1 MDLTVIDTV
10 SAVASEFIKCRRRPA
25 IWIVGACWTA
35 QIVLFAYL
43 VPFLILQ
50 TVPSTSTTATR
61 TLLLGKLLPGNVD
74 LTTAASFPIFG
85 GAVMLILGVLLV
97 GAEYRWGTWSTIL
110 TQGPSRLTIL
120 LGKFLSS
127 GLIVAVIVVIS
138 YVAATLVSIAL
149 GIAMHRPLQ
158 APPIGRLALSLMVA
172 ILISY
177 AWISLGMLLGVVFK
191 SSTAAL
197 AVGLIYCLAL
207 ENMISSFS
215 TVIHVLSPLRQL
227 LLGVNSGSL
236 VAALGAATQS
246 APDGTPGVVSVV
258 GGTHATLALLVYALG
273 TFVLCLF
280 LLQRRD
286 VA

>member
-1 MDLTVIDTV
+1 MTDAVG
-10 SAVASEFIKCRRRPA
+10 AVAGEFIKAGRRPA

-43 VPFLILQ
+43 VPFLIVQ
-50 TVPSTSTTATR
+50 TAPSTSTAAIR
-61 TLLLGKLLPGNVD
+61 KLLIEKLLPGNVD

-85 GAVMLILGVLLV
+85 GAMMLILGVLLV
-97 GAEYRWGTWSTIL
+97 GGEYRWGTWSTIL
-110 TQGPSRLTIL
+110 MQGPSRLAIL
-120 LGKFLSS
+120 LGKSLSS
-127 GLIVAVIVVIS
+127 ALIVAIIVVIS
-138 YVAATLVSIAL
+138 YVAAILISSAL
-149 GIAMHRPLQ
+149 GITLHRTLQ
-158 APPIGRLALSLMVA
+158 APPIGRFALSVMVA

-177 AWISLGMLLGVVFK
+177 AWLSLGMFLGVVFQ

-197 AVGLIYCLAL
+197 AVGLIYGLAL
-207 ENMISSFS
+207 ENLISSVS
-215 TVIHVLSPLRQL
+215 SVIHVLSPLRQL

-236 VAALGAATQS
+236 VAVLGAATQS

-258 GGTHATLALLVYALG
+258 GGTQATVALLAYILG
-273 TFVLCLF
+273 TFGLCLF

>member
-1 MDLTVIDTV
+1 MTDAM
-10 SAVASEFIKCRRRPA
+10 SAVAGEFTKSGRRPA

-43 VPFLILQ
+43 VPFLIIQ
-50 TVPSTSTTATR
+50 TAQSTSTAAIR
-61 TLLLGKLLPGNVD
+61 QPLIEKLLPGNVD
-74 LTTAASFPIFG
+74 LTTAAAFPIFG
-85 GAVMLILGVLLV
+85 GAIMLILGVLLV

-110 TQGPSRLTIL
+110 TQGPSRLAIL
-120 LGKFLSS
+120 LGKSVSS
-127 GLIVAVIVVIS
+127 ALIVAIIVVIS
-138 YVAATLVSIAL
+138 YLAAMLVSIAL
-149 GIAMHRPLQ
+149 AIATHRTLQ

-177 AWISLGMLLGVVFK
+177 AWLSLGMFLGIVFR

-197 AVGLIYCLAL
+197 AVGLIYGLAL
-207 ENMISSFS
+207 ENLISSVS
-215 TVIHVLSPLRQL
+215 SVTQVLSPLRKL

-236 VAALGAATQS
+236 VAVLGAATQS

-258 GGTHATLALLVYALG
+258 GGSQATATLLIYVLG
-273 TFVLCLF
+273 TFGLCLF

>member
-97 GAEYRWGTWSTIL
+97 GFAG
-110 TQGPSRLTIL
+110 
-120 LGKFLSS
+120 
-127 GLIVAVIVVIS
+127 IVVR
-138 YVAATLVSIAL
+138 L
-149 GIAMHRPLQ
+149 GLLQ
-158 APPIGRLALSLMVA
+158 VRDAS
-172 ILISY
+172 
-177 AWISLGMLLGVVFK
+177 
-191 SSTAAL
+191 
-197 AVGLIYCLAL
+197 AL
-207 ENMISSFS
+207 E
-215 TVIHVLSPLRQL
+215 TLE
-227 LLGVNSGSL
+227 L
-236 VAALGAATQS
+236 VHQI
-246 APDGTPGVVSVV
+246 D
-258 GGTHATLALLVYALG
+258 ALLPCILVTADANEMLIREAFRAHAYSVIPKPVSKNVVLYTVVRALMRVYG
-273 TFVLCLF
+273 NPRGFETI
-280 LLQRRD
+280 D
-286 VA
+286 

>member
-1 MDLTVIDTV
+1 MTDTV
-10 SAVASEFIKCRRRPA
+10 SAVAGEFIKSGRRPA

-43 VPFLILQ
+43 VPFLIVQ
-50 TVPSTSTTATR
+50 TGQSTSTPAIR
-61 TLLLGKLLPGNVD
+61 KLLIEKLLPGNVD

-85 GAVMLILGVLLV
+85 GAVMLILGALLV

-110 TQGPSRLTIL
+110 TQGPSRLAIL
-120 LGKFLSS
+120 LGKSLSS
-127 GLIVAVIVVIS
+127 ALIVAIIVVIS
-138 YVAATLVSIAL
+138 YVAAMLVSIAL
-149 GIAMHRPLQ
+149 GITMHRTLQ

-177 AWISLGMLLGVVFK
+177 AWLSLGMFLAVVFK

-197 AVGLIYCLAL
+197 GVGLIYGLAL
-207 ENMISSFS
+207 ENLISSVS
-215 TVIHVLSPLRQL
+215 SVIHVLSPLRQL

-236 VAALGAATQS
+236 VAVLGAATQS

-258 GGTHATLALLVYALG
+258 GGTQATVALLAYILG
-273 TFVLCLF
+273 AFGLCLF

>member
-1 MDLTVIDTV
+1 MIDIV
-10 SAVASEFIKCRRRPA
+10 SAVAAEFIKSGRRPA
-25 IWIVGACWTA
+25 IRIVGACWMV

-50 TVPSTSTTATR
+50 TAPNTSATPTR
-61 TLLLGKLLPGNVD
+61 ALLLGKLLPGNVD

-110 TQGPSRLTIL
+110 TQGPSRLAIL

-127 GLIVAVIVVIS
+127 ALIVAIIVVIS
-138 YVAATLVSIAL
+138 YVAAMLVSVAL
-149 GIAMHRPLQ
+149 GIAMHARLQ
-158 APPIGRLALSLMVA
+158 APPIGRLALSLTVA

-177 AWISLGMLLGVVFK
+177 AWISLGMFLGVVFK

-197 AVGLIYCLAL
+197 AVGLIYSLAL
-207 ENMISSFS
+207 ENMISGFS
-215 TVIHVLSPLRQL
+215 SVLHVLSPLRQL
-227 LLGVNSGSL
+227 LVGVNSGSL

-258 GGTHATLALLVYALG
+258 GGTQATVALLIYALG
-273 TFVLCLF
+273 TFALCLV

>member
-1 MDLTVIDTV
+1 MTDAM
-10 SAVASEFIKCRRRPA
+10 SAVAGEFIKSGRRPA

-43 VPFLILQ
+43 VPFLIIQ
-50 TVPSTSTTATR
+50 TAQSTSTAAIR
-61 TLLLGKLLPGNVD
+61 QPLIEKLLPENVD
-74 LTTAASFPIFG
+74 LTTAAAFPIFG

-110 TQGPSRLTIL
+110 TQGPSRLAIL
-120 LGKFLSS
+120 LGKSVSS
-127 GLIVAVIVVIS
+127 ALIVAIIVVIS
-138 YVAATLVSIAL
+138 YLAAILVSIAL
-149 GIAMHRPLQ
+149 AIATHRTLR
-158 APPIGRLALSLMVA
+158 APPIGRLALSLMAA

-177 AWISLGMLLGVVFK
+177 AWLSLGMFLGVVFK

-197 AVGLIYCLAL
+197 AVGLIYGLAL
-207 ENMISSFS
+207 ENLISSVS
-215 TVIHVLSPLRQL
+215 SVTHVLTPIRQL

-236 VAALGAATQS
+236 VAGLGAATQS

-258 GGTHATLALLVYALG
+258 GGSQATATLLIYVLG
-273 TFVLCLF
+273 TFGLCLF

>member
-1 MDLTVIDTV
+1 MTDTV
-10 SAVASEFIKCRRRPA
+10 SAVAGEFIKSGRRPA

-35 QIVLFAYL
+35 QVVLFAYL
-43 VPFLILQ
+43 VPFIILQ
-50 TVPSTSTTATR
+50 TAPGTSTTASR
-61 TLLLGKLLPGNVD
+61 TLLLEKLLPGNVD

-138 YVAATLVSIAL
+138 YVAAILVSIAL
-149 GIAMHRPLQ
+149 GITMHRPLQ
-158 APPIGRLALSLMVA
+158 APPIGRLVLSLMVA

-207 ENMISSFS
+207 ENM
-215 TVIHVLSPLRQL
+215 LSPLRQL

>member
-1 MDLTVIDTV
+1 MSDTV
-10 SAVASEFIKCRRRPA
+10 SAVASEFIKSGRRPA
-25 IWIVGACWTA
+25 IWIVSACWTA
-35 QIVLFAYL
+35 QVVLFAYL

-50 TVPSTSTTATR
+50 TAPNTSATATR
-61 TLLLGKLLPGNVD
+61 TLLLGRLLPGNVD

-110 TQGPSRLTIL
+110 TQGPSRLAIL

-127 GLIVAVIVVIS
+127 ALIVAIIVVIS
-138 YVAATLVSIAL
+138 YVAAILVSIAL
-149 GIAMHRPLQ
+149 AIAMHATLQ
-158 APPIGRLALSLMVA
+158 APPVGRLALSLGVA

-177 AWISLGMLLGVVFK
+177 AWISLGMFLGVVFR

-207 ENMISSFS
+207 ENMISGFS
-215 TVIHVLSPLRQL
+215 SVLHVLSPVRPL

-258 GGTHATLALLVYALG
+258 GGTQATATLLIYALG
-273 TFVLCLF
+273 TFGLCLY

>member
-1 MDLTVIDTV
+1 MRDTV
-10 SAVASEFIKCRRRPA
+10 SAVASEFIKSGRRPA
-25 IWIVGACWTA
+25 IWIVSACWTA
-35 QIVLFAYL
+35 QVVLFAYL
-43 VPFLILQ
+43 VPFVILQ
-50 TVPSTSTTATR
+50 TAPNTSATATR

-110 TQGPSRLTIL
+110 TQGPSRLAIL

-127 GLIVAVIVVIS
+127 ALTVAIIVVIS
-138 YVAATLVSIAL
+138 YVAALLVSIAL
-149 GIAMHRPLQ
+149 AIAMHATLK
-158 APPIGRLALSLMVA
+158 APPVGRLALSLGVA

-177 AWISLGMLLGVVFK
+177 AWISLGMFLGVVFK

-207 ENMISSFS
+207 ENMISGFS
-215 TVIHVLSPLRQL
+215 SVLHLLSPLRQL

-258 GGTHATLALLVYALG
+258 GGTQATVALLIYALG
-273 TFVLCLF
+273 TFGLCLF

>member
-1 MDLTVIDTV
+1 MIDTV
-10 SAVASEFIKCRRRPA
+10 SAVAGEFIKSGRRPA
-25 IWIVGACWTA
+25 IRIVSACWTA

-43 VPFLILQ
+43 IPFLIIQ
-50 TVPSTSTTATR
+50 TAQSTSTTALRTR
-61 TLLLGKLLPGNVD
+61 LVGKLLPGNVD

-110 TQGPSRLTIL
+110 TQGPSRLAIL

-127 GLIVAVIVVIS
+127 ALIVAIIVVIS
-138 YVAATLVSIAL
+138 YVAAILVSIAL
-149 GIAMHRPLQ
+149 GITLHRPLE
-158 APPIGRLALSLMVA
+158 APPIGRLALSLVVA

-177 AWISLGMLLGVVFK
+177 AWISLGMFLGVVFK

-197 AVGLIYCLAL
+197 GVGLIYCLAL
-207 ENMISSFS
+207 ENMISGFS
-215 TVIHVLSPLRQL
+215 SVIQVLSPLRQL

-236 VAALGAATQS
+236 VAALGAAIQS

-258 GGTHATLALLVYALG
+258 GGTRATVTLLVYILG
-273 TFVLCLF
+273 TFGLCLF